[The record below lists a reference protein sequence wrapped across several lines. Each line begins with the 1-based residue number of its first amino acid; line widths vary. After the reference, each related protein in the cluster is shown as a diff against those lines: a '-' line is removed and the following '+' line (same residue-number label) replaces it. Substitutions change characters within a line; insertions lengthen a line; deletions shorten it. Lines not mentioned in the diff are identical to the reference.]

1 MGSTV
6 CQKDTVRKTVR
17 RVSFALVLTA
27 LAHGQTTSWRQVGSY
42 DVELML
48 ASPATGPVDAVWFG
62 TDGRL
67 FARTRSG
74 KTFETADFEIWV
86 PSAGTA
92 APAAAAEPP
101 AARVPE
107 AGARVVATPF
117 GRIYALGNNLFR
129 SDDGGL
135 SWNNLSAFKSESV
148 IGSGQHS
155 VAVGPNDQIV
165 VANDFGVWRSLD
177 NGLSWAGLNQ
187 GLPNLPAKR
196 ILATP
201 QGTGGTRVLAE
212 GLGAIELQPGAGTW
226 LPVRDNSAAGEAA
239 VLRGLS
245 QIVNGD
251 VRSYR
256 ASAPYLYFGSSDGRI
271 WVSANSAAPQLGDT
285 SGAGGPVERILADP
299 AQPRVALAVVGGP
312 RGPHV
317 LRTTNG
323 GLFWDVLDGSTLP
336 NAPVHGITAE
346 WSSGAVYVAGD
357 KGVFW
362 ARTELDQ
369 ASTAAPTWTS
379 LNRGLPDSAATDV
392 QLDAAGVQLY
402 ASLDGYGVF
411 AGSAPHRARSMRLV
425 NSADFSTRP
434 AAPGGLLSVIG
445 GRVSSASGGE
455 LSYPVLAAADDAS
468 QIQVPFEAAGPN
480 VTLALVTGNGQVQI
494 GMRVQPVSPAIFVTH
509 DGAPM
514 LQDADTGLLLD
525 ARNAAKSGARV
536 QIFATGLGRVNPDWP
551 TGMQAPLENPP
562 AVAASIRAFLNG
574 MPVPVAKATLAPGY
588 IGFYQ
593 VEIQLPGINNAGVNE
608 LYIVAGGVESNRV
621 PIVIEQ

>member
-1 MGSTV
+1 M
-6 CQKDTVRKTVR
+6 R
-17 RVSFALVLTA
+17 RAGRYVTLALVLVCA
-27 LAHGQTTSWRQVGSY
+27 AAGQSANWRQVGSY

-48 ASPATGPVDAVWFG
+48 ASPATGPVDMVWFG
-62 TDGRL
+62 ADGRL
-67 FARTRSG
+67 YARARSG
-74 KTFETADFEIWV
+74 KTFETTDFEIWL
-86 PSAGTA
+86 PSAAAVESPAQVEPRTA
-92 APAAAAEPP
+92 
-101 AARVPE
+101 RIPE
-107 AGARVVATPF
+107 SGARVIAASF
-117 GRIYALGNNLFR
+117 GHIYALGKNLFR

-135 SWNNLSAFKSESV
+135 TWNNLTAFRTESV
-148 IGSGQHS
+148 IGTGQRS

-177 NGLSWAGLNQ
+177 GGLSWAGLNQ
-187 GLPNLPAKR
+187 GLPNLPVKR

-201 QGTGGTRVLAE
+201 QGTNGTRVAADN
-212 GLGAIELQPGAGTW
+212 LGTIELAPGSGVWQP
-226 LPVRDNSAAGEAA
+226 VQDNSVAMEAS

-245 QIVNGD
+245 QVVNAD
-251 VRSYR
+251 VRSFR
-256 ASAPYLYFGSSDGRI
+256 AAPGYIYFGSSDGRI
-271 WVSANSAAPQLGDT
+271 WVSANGGTPQAGDT
-285 SGAGGPVERILADP
+285 NGASGPVEKILVDS
-299 AQPRVALAVVGGP
+299 AQPRAALAVVGGP

-336 NAPVHGITAE
+336 NAPVHGVAAE

-362 ARTELDQ
+362 TRTELDQ
-369 ASTAAPTWTS
+369 ASTAAPNWTS
-379 LNRGLPDSAATDV
+379 LNRGLPDTAATDV
-392 QLDAAGVQLY
+392 QLDTSGVQVY
-402 ASLDGYGVF
+402 AALDGYGVYS
-411 AGSAPHRARSMRLV
+411 AVAPHRARNLRLV

-445 GRVSSASGGE
+445 GRVNSASGGE
-455 LSYPVLAAADDAS
+455 LNYPVLAAADDAS

-480 VTLALVTGNGQVQI
+480 VTLALVTNNGRVQV
-494 GMRVQPVSPAIFVTH
+494 GMRVLPVSPAIFVTQ

-514 LQDADTGLLLD
+514 LQDADSGLLLD

-536 QIFATGLGRVNPDWP
+536 QIFATGLGKVNPDWP

-562 AVAASIRAFLNG
+562 AVAASIHAFLNG
-574 MPVPVAKATLAPGY
+574 MPIPVTRATLAPGY

-593 VEIQLPGINNAGVNE
+593 VEVQLPAINNAGVNE
-608 LYIVAGGVESNRV
+608 LYITAGGVESNRV